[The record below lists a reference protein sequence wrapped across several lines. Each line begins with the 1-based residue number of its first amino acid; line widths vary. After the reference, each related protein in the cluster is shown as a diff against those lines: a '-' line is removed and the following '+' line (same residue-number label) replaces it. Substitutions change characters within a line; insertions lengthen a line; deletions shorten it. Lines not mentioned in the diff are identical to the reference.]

1 MRLSLRGS
9 TQQLFLPR
17 KMTRLRFPTFR
28 LARQLLTPARE
39 KTRVRQSLIFGLW
52 ILVLA
57 VAMIGWLVA
66 LAWIAYLLVRRL
78 LS

>member
-9 TQQLFLPR
+9 T
-17 KMTRLRFPTFR
+17 
-28 LARQLLTPARE
+28 QLLTPARE

-66 LAWIAYLLVRRL
+66 LAWIAYQLIRHLVF
-78 LS
+78 